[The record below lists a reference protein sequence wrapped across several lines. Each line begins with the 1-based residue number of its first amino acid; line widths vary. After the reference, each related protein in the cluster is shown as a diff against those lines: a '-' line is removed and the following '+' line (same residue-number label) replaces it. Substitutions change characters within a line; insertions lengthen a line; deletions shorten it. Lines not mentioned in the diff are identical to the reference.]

1 MKSIRIQVGHPF
13 IRMLQIHTS
22 IWVIRSTCA
31 RTVSVLGSPQ
41 EWLKKIGS
49 WFASAV
55 GLLDNWRKNNSLGGM
70 SLVQKKS
77 LQCWE
82 LSTNQ
87 LPESDLPLLDRLFCL
102 QKLPAPGPHIGK
114 RWYTMLRQHSSGNR
128 QATGVVVFS
137 PGCFSAKKH
146 LDILQELLDFRIKTR
161 GLKLGCL
168 KDGTF
173 CRATHFFPGELGLT
187 WNCSV

>member
-128 QATGVVVFS
+128 EATATASSSFPRGVFPPRSTWIFCKSSWTSASKPVAWNLGASRMGLFAEQLIFS
-137 PGCFSAKKH
+137 RESW
-146 LDILQELLDFRIKTR
+146 D
-161 GLKLGCL
+161 
-168 KDGTF
+168 
-173 CRATHFFPGELGLT
+173 
-187 WNCSV
+187 